1 MFQFLTSVLTVQL
14 ILQAYHGDL
23 KPKNIFYKKL
33 TNPSIKFHYK
43 INNHSYTVPTFGYL
57 YLLADFGNI
66 QSLLLKHNK
75 LNADSIKLHIKNNLD
90 LSHIIDLHKRIAV
103 NAIEK
108 IYNYNDLIKIITS
121 KNDKYF
127 ALYLK
132 NKQIEVNKDLK
143 SYPDKV
149 KNKFLFRSIIYYALE
164 NDYINFSELPQI
176 PGAMKLPSQKIIS
189 EMTSWKKYESIVD
202 ILNTFDDYK
211 REEKGDNIVDFTLNV
226 K

>member
-1 MFQFLTSVLTVQL
+1 
-14 ILQAYHGDL
+14 
-23 KPKNIFYKKL
+23 
-33 TNPSIKFHYK
+33 
-43 INNHSYTVPTFGYL
+43 
-57 YLLADFGNI
+57 
-66 QSLLLKHNK
+66 
-75 LNADSIKLHIKNNLD
+75 
-90 LSHIIDLHKRIAV
+90 
-103 NAIEK
+103 
-108 IYNYNDLIKIITS
+108 
-121 KNDKYF
+121 
-127 ALYLK
+127 
-132 NKQIEVNKDLK
+132 VNKDLK